1 MATESSLE
9 WLRLSAHYRAM
20 TDGELIAIA
29 RQSSKLTE
37 IAQQVLASEVS
48 HRQLLIPPEQ
58 DPQPPPPPKPS
69 PDSPYAEDRELIE
82 ICTVWS
88 ISDALQLQW
97 LLDRAGIPFF
107 MGPEKATGVDAVTSD
122 FTKGVA
128 VQIMRIG
135 FYWASQAMRD
145 YFPKD
150 EPASEAVEIP
160 DTAVCCP
167 VCRSQDVIFKSL
179 ASPPESTAPSV
190 QRFNWTCHNCG
201 NTWQDDGIAKCPAT
215 SQSG

>member
-1 MATESSLE
+1 
-9 WLRLSAHYRAM
+9 M
-20 TDGELIAIA
+20 TDGELISIA
-29 RQSSKLTE
+29 RQSSRLTE

-48 HRQLLIPPEQ
+48 HRQLHIPPEE
-58 DPQPPPPPKPS
+58 DPQPPPPPEPS
-69 PDSPYAEDRELIE
+69 PDSPYVEDRELIE

-150 EPASEAVEIP
+150 EPASEPVEIP
-160 DTAVCCP
+160 ETAVCCP

>member
-1 MATESSLE
+1 
-9 WLRLSAHYRAM
+9 M
-20 TDGELIAIA
+20 TDGELISIA

-48 HRQLLIPPEQ
+48 QRRLLIPPEEEE
-58 DPQPPPPPKPS
+58 PPPPPPRPEPS
-69 PDSPYAEDRELIE
+69 PDSPYAEDRELVQ
-82 ICTVWS
+82 ICSVWS
-88 ISDALQLQW
+88 VSDALKLQW

-107 MGPEKATGVDAVTSD
+107 MGPEKATGVDEVTSD
-122 FTKGVA
+122 FSKGVS

-135 FYWASQAMRD
+135 FFWANEAMRD

-150 EPASEAVEIP
+150 EPASEQVEIP

-167 VCRSQDVIFKSL
+167 VCRSQDVIFKNL
-179 ASPPESTAPSV
+179 AHGETSASSV

-201 NTWQDDGIAKCPAT
+201 NTWQDDGIAKCPA
-215 SQSG
+215 SR

>member
-48 HRQLLIPPEQ
+48 HRQLLIPSEEE
-58 DPQPPPPPKPS
+58 PQPAPPPEPS

-190 QRFNWTCHNCG
+190 QRFEWTCDNCG
-201 NTWQDDGIAKCPAT
+201 HQWQDDGIAKCPA
-215 SQSG
+215 